1 MSDKIF
7 EERVS
12 AEFKNFELKPDPAVW
27 AGVEASLEP
36 KRKKRGIVWFL
47 LFGILAGVG
56 FWGYQTNS
64 HSGESMKYPIVLK
77 NTPKAAASKLDKLE
91 GQENDK
97 VVEVGEDADHKI
109 KIIEPRFTQMRQF
122 STKPAFEKSII
133 DENISTSTPII
144 LENAS
149 ANKQSIEASQS
160 LQPEMVLVQL
170 KEDKNDSVPALL
182 KDNLPIADKLNS
194 DSSSAKKVEKSTHK
208 WKWSMAATAG
218 ISVLRSGLFTGDKT
232 YEIAQYIGNF
242 NSIPSSAISFS
253 KPNITSAK
261 SYDISLQLEKMIRK
275 QMGLQFG
282 VGYTLYRNNILV
294 GTKVATTP
302 STALRFLANNLE
314 KSAQDNFYYSN
325 GQQNEYTNQ
334 YHFLHFTTSVF
345 KSARLNKSISIRMNI
360 GLMGSY
366 LFASNGLHY
375 ITGNDVLVKN
385 NSLLNKWQTGAIG
398 SVEMGIGKKPWLF
411 IGPEFR
417 YQFTNLSV
425 LSGTSQHL
433 GLAGIRLRINLPET
447 IKSLQR

>member
-12 AEFKNFELKPDPAVW
+12 AELKNFGLKPDAAVW

-56 FWGYQTNS
+56 FWVYQISN
-64 HSGESMKYPIVLK
+64 HSAESMRYPIVVK
-77 NTPKAAASKLDKLE
+77 SIPKVGASKMDKFE
-91 GQENDK
+91 GKENDK
-97 VVEVGEDADHKI
+97 VIEVGDDADHKL
-109 KIIEPRFTQMRQF
+109 KIIEQHITQIRQF
-122 STKPAFEKSII
+122 SIKPAFKKSVI
-133 DENISTSTPII
+133 DEKASTSTPII
-144 LENAS
+144 LENIS
-149 ANKQSIEASQS
+149 ANKKSVEATQS

-170 KEDKNDSVPALL
+170 KEDKNDSIPALL
-182 KDNLPIADKLNS
+182 KGSLPIFDRADT
-194 DSSSAKKVEKSTHK
+194 DSSSGKKVEKSTHK
-208 WKWSMAATAG
+208 WKWSIAATAG
-218 ISVLRSGLFTGDKT
+218 ISVLRSGLFTGDKS
-232 YEIAQYIGNF
+232 YNIAEYANNF
-242 NSIPSSAISFS
+242 SNQVTAVSFS
-253 KPNITSAK
+253 KPNISNAA
-261 SYDISLQLEKMIRK
+261 SYDFSVQSERMLNKRT
-275 QMGLQFG
+275 GLQFAL
-282 VGYTLYRNNILV
+282 GYTLYRNNILV
-294 GTKVATTP
+294 GTKVATTS
-302 STALRFLANNLE
+302 STTLRFLADNTE
-314 KSAQDNFYYSN
+314 KVAQDNFYYSN

-375 ITGNDVLVKN
+375 ITGKDVLVKN
-385 NSLLNKWQTGAIG
+385 NSLLNKWQTGVIG

-411 IGPEFR
+411 LGPEFR

-433 GLAGIRLRINLPET
+433 GLAGMRLRINLPEK